1 MRVLSDREL
10 EQLALGALERDSRVD
25 PQEVSVRVENGTAY
39 VTGSVD
45 SAAERRAVQEDL
57 EAIAEVVRV
66 VDMLTLRNYRD
77 RPGEE
82 IAASVKNS
90 LIRDTTVDA
99 GRISVT
105 AEDGVVTLHGSVS
118 SYAQKRAAEDVA
130 WWMPGV
136 TDVAS
141 FLQVEESA
149 ESLSEWER

>member
-1 MRVLSDREL
+1 MRVLRDREL
-10 EQLALGALERDSRVD
+10 EQLALEVLERDSRVD
-25 PQEVSVRVENGTAY
+25 PREVSVRVENGTAY

-99 GRISVT
+99 GLISVT
-105 AEDGVVTLHGSVS
+105 AEDGVVSLHGRVS

-130 WWMPGV
+130 WWTPGV

-149 ESLSEWER
+149 ESLSEWDR